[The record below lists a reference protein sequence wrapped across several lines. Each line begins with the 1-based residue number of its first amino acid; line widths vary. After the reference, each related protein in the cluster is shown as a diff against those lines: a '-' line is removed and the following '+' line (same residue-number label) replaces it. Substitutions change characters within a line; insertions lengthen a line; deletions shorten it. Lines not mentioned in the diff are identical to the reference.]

1 MEKGLKT
8 NLCKRFEFYSPF
20 PTFLPSVQL
29 CVKIIKF
36 NQRKLNRKTK
46 KKKNTKYLKR
56 GAPATVGRVDID
68 EEQLFMQNV
77 LQQP

>member
-46 KKKNTKYLKR
+46 KKEIQNTKR